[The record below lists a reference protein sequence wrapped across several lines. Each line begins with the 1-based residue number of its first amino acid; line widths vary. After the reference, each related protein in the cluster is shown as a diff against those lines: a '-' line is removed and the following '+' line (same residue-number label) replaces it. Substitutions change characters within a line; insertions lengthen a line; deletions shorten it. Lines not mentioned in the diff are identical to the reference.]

1 MCLASL
7 ARRRTTTAFV
17 LRSCAFNKST
27 TKNINQRP
35 FRMVCRVWG
44 VVAASPVCVADS
56 PLDVARHASCCF
68 NMYQGSS
75 SDINDQAPL
84 QRLDRGLNV
93 RGRLQQILNSH
104 QRVRGLPIC
113 LGKRHA
119 ALSSREC
126 PSSWGSTESKQKVQH
141 VAIAYS
147 CSSRSSCFKAYDL
160 RLAYFQLFSIFST

>member
-1 MCLASL
+1 
-7 ARRRTTTAFV
+7 
-17 LRSCAFNKST
+17 
-27 TKNINQRP
+27 
-35 FRMVCRVWG
+35 MVCRVWG

-68 NMYQGSS
+68 NIYQGSS

-84 QRLDRGLNV
+84 QRLDRGHNV

-119 ALSSREC
+119 TLSSREC
-126 PSSWGSTESKQKVQH
+126 PNSWGSTESKQKVQH

-160 RLAYFQLFSIFST
+160 RLACFHLFSIFSTWLKRLITVINESFGFSSNCRKWGRACRL